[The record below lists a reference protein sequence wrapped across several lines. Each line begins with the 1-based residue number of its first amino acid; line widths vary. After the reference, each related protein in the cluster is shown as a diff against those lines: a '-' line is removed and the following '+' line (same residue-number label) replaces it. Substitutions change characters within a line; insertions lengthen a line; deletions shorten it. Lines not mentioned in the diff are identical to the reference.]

1 MGRDRDRRFLFDQA
15 ATMTTITQ
23 SIPDA
28 PDVPLDSQERTF
40 WGEVEKFKR
49 KADEAYTLW
58 QRLRTKRQA
67 AVTNAALQAEYDDVM
82 AQGEN
87 IGAKI
92 SDVERMTA
100 QVREGVGE
108 RITSWFGLEGYNHA
122 GRQLGQLGFVQFAAI
137 ALVTAAI
144 AWIGSWVGKA
154 YIVDRKLDAVQG
166 MIADGVDPRQAGAI
180 VEEKGDP
187 GMLAMFAGNLGTG
200 VALAGAAA
208 LVLYFFMEKKRGF

>member
-1 MGRDRDRRFLFDQA
+1 
-15 ATMTTITQ
+15 MTHITEG
-23 SIPDA
+23 IPDA

-40 WGEVEKFKR
+40 WGEVDKFKR

-58 QRLRTKRQA
+58 QRLRAKRAA
-67 AVTNAALQAEYDDVM
+67 AVTNAGLQAEYDDVM
-82 AQGEN
+82 AQGED

-100 QVREGVGE
+100 QVREGIGE
-108 RITSWFGLEGYNHA
+108 RITSWFGLEGVNHA

-144 AWIGSWVGKA
+144 AWIGSWIGKA
-154 YIVDRKLDAVQG
+154 YIIDRKLDAVQG
-166 MIADGVDPRQAGAI
+166 MIADGVSPREAGAI

-187 GMLAMFAGNLGTG
+187 GALALFAGNLGTG
-200 VALAGAAA
+200 VAVAGVAA
-208 LVLYFFMEKKRGF
+208 LVLWFFLEKKRGF